1 MAAKLR
7 HVVWAPRAKR
17 DLADVW
23 SYYARVA
30 SVEVADKLLRDIND
44 AAARLSTDALRWRA
58 RDELMPGLRSTL
70 VHPYVIFYRIKD
82 ETIQIVRVLHGRR
95 NFPAILSKT
104 ER

>member
-1 MAAKLR
+1 MTAGLK

-23 SYYARVA
+23 DYYARVA
-30 SVEVADKLLRDIND
+30 SVEVADNLLREINE
-44 AAARLSTDALRWRA
+44 AAARLSRNALRWRA
-58 RDELMPGLRSTL
+58 RNELMPRLRSTL
-70 VHPYVIFYRIKD
+70 VHPYVIFYRVGD
-82 ETIQIVRVLHGRR
+82 ETVQIVRVLHGRR

>member
-1 MAAKLR
+1 MPAKLR

-23 SYYARVA
+23 GYYSHVA
-30 SVEVADKLLRDIND
+30 SVEVADKLLREIND
-44 AAARLSTDALRWRA
+44 AAARLSADALRWRA

-70 VHPYVIFYRIKD
+70 VQPYVIFYRIKD
-82 ETIQIVRVLHGRR
+82 ETVQIVRVLHGRR